1 MSTTGPAHLRP
12 ADPGV
17 RLGDH
22 RAPTSPDLARH
33 RRTSQAYF
41 FRLINADGTPD
52 GWGLRL
58 LNGRLEQQITIFF
71 PNPFLM
77 ADLRFEPE
85 PRWERLAL
93 WDDLRRRYLGLDPD
107 PRDRS
112 GRRLLHP

>member
-1 MSTTGPAHLRP
+1 
-12 ADPGV
+12 
-17 RLGDH
+17 
-22 RAPTSPDLARH
+22 
-33 RRTSQAYF
+33 
-41 FRLINADGTPD
+41 
-52 GWGLRL
+52 
-58 LNGRLEQQITIFF
+58 
-71 PNPFLM
+71 M